1 MHYHKSQHPIALN
14 IKQILKEKDPA
25 TKKEQQAVT
34 KLAIGKPG
42 GIDADTDDYDTVVA
56 LVCVACNI
64 ELERTEP
71 QIASL
76 IDSILLTQSAYY
88 VNTVEEWELKIDPC
102 EHTLTLNQDTSSKIA
117 EKAMAHCED
126 CDLKAN
132 LWLCMTCGHLGCGR
146 KYYDGSGGNNHAS
159 EHFDAHKSHAVVCKL
174 GTITPEGTAC
184 KQHDI
189 LIECFLFST
198 VLLCV

>member
-14 IKQILKEKDPA
+14 IKLIEKQKDPE

-56 LVCVACNI
+56 LKCVACNI
-64 ELERTEP
+64 ELDRTEP

-88 VNTVEEWELKIDPC
+88 VNTVEEWELKLDPC
-102 EHTLTLNQDTSSKIA
+102 EHTLTLN
-117 EKAMAHCED
+117 
-126 CDLKAN
+126 
-132 LWLCMTCGHLGCGR
+132 
-146 KYYDGSGGNNHAS
+146 
-159 EHFDAHKSHAVVCKL
+159 
-174 GTITPEGTAC
+174 
-184 KQHDI
+184 
-189 LIECFLFST
+189 
-198 VLLCV
+198 